1 METQPPGA
9 LARYRLF
16 WRHKPW
22 WCQPWTIVLTGSL
35 AIVVSLQAQRLL
47 QFSWWLVAPVLM
59 AILGWWVLFL
69 ILVPFS
75 VTEE

>member
-1 METQPPGA
+1 
-9 LARYRLF
+9 
-16 WRHKPW
+16 
-22 WCQPWTIVLTGSL
+22 L
-35 AIVVSLQAQRLL
+35 AIVVAIQAQRLL
-47 QFSWWLVAPVLM
+47 EFPGWLVAPVLM